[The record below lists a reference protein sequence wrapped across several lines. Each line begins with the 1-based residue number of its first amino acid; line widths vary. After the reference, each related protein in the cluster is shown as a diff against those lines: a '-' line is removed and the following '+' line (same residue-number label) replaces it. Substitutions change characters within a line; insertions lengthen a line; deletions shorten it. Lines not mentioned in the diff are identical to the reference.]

1 MSLFKKAYAK
11 SKKKAQNI
19 IDTSVEVKDEVKK
32 AASTI
37 ADAAKYTKN
46 LPWKRLPL
54 EGWFYII
61 LAAAIIMVMLLV
73 VVPHIPS
80 F

>member
-1 MSLFKKAYAK
+1 MSLLKKAYAK

-19 IDTSVEVKDEVKK
+19 VDTSAEVKDEVKK

-46 LPWKRLPL
+46 LPWKKLPL
-54 EGWFYII
+54 EGWLYI

-73 VVPHIPS
+73 VIPHIPS